1 MERQIRGQKN
11 KTQSL
16 LRQKNENQG
25 VSFRAQVPDVRTIGV
40 RHVRMACV
48 GERGGRDLMHLYQAC
63 ENGQNKCD
71 IQSSTI

>member
-16 LRQKNENQG
+16 LRQPNENQG
-25 VSFRAQVPDVRTIGV
+25 VSFRALVPNVKTIGV
-40 RHVRMACV
+40 RCVRMACV
-48 GERGGRDLMHLYQAC
+48 GERGGGDSMHLYQAC
-63 ENGQNKCD
+63 ENGQQKCD